1 MAETANGTFQRTIA
15 ALVQDRPG
23 VLARIAGLFRRRGF
37 NIASLAVGRSERPG
51 LSRMTFVVEGPEE
64 VVRQVAAQLDRLIDV
79 VEVHDIT
86 EQNIVW
92 RELALIKVRANAG
105 KRGEILELANIF
117 RVNVIDIGVESLTME
132 ISGGRQKI
140 DSLIELLRKFGLEEV
155 IRTGRA
161 GPWSRAKTMGCS
173 NRTRVNRLTHCQPRQ
188 VNLEASD
195 TPSFSSC

>member
-37 NIASLAVGRSERPG
+37 NIASLAVGRSERLG

-92 RELALIKVRANAG
+92 RELALIKVRANAS

-155 IRTGRA
+155 IRTGRVA
-161 GPWSRAKTMGCS
+161 TLRGTLVEGEDDGLFQSD
-173 NRTRVNRLTHCQPRQ
+173 
-188 VNLEASD
+188 ASKS
-195 TPSFSSC
+195 TYTLPTATGESGSV

>member
-1 MAETANGTFQRTIA
+1 MAAQSNGSSQRTIS

-37 NIASLAVGRSERPG
+37 NIASLAVGRSERSG

-64 VVRQVAAQLDRLIDV
+64 VVRHVAAQLDRLIDV
-79 VEVHDIT
+79 VEVRDIT

-92 RELALIKVRANAG
+92 RELALIKVKATAG
-105 KRGEILELANIF
+105 KRGEVLELANIF

-155 IRTGRA
+155 IRTGRVA
-161 GPWSRAKTMGCS
+161 TLRGTLIEGEDDGLFQS
-173 NRTRVNRLTHCQPRQ
+173 
-188 VNLEASD
+188 EASKS
-195 TPSFSSC
+195 TYTLPVPTGESGSV

>member
-1 MAETANGTFQRTIA
+1 M
-15 ALVQDRPG
+15 
-23 VLARIAGLFRRRGF
+23 LARIAGLCRRRGV
-37 NIASLAVGRSERPG
+37 NIASLAVGRSERRG

-117 RVNVIDIGVESLTME
+117 RVNVIDIGIESLTME

-155 IRTGRA
+155 IRTGRVA
-161 GPWSRAKTMGCS
+161 TLRGTLVEGEDDGLFQSD
-173 NRTRVNRLTHCQPRQ
+173 
-188 VNLEASD
+188 ASKS
-195 TPSFSSC
+195 TYTLPTATGESGSV

>member
-105 KRGEILELANIF
+105 RRGEILELANIF

-155 IRTGRA
+155 IRTGRVA
-161 GPWSRAKTMGCS
+161 TLRGTLVEGEDDGLFQSD
-173 NRTRVNRLTHCQPRQ
+173 
-188 VNLEASD
+188 ASKS
-195 TPSFSSC
+195 TYTLPTATGESGSV

>member
-51 LSRMTFVVEGPEE
+51 LSRMTFVAEGPEE

-155 IRTGRA
+155 IRTGRVA
-161 GPWSRAKTMGCS
+161 TLRGTLVEGEDDGLFQSD
-173 NRTRVNRLTHCQPRQ
+173 
-188 VNLEASD
+188 ASKS
-195 TPSFSSC
+195 TYTLPTATGESGSV

>member
-51 LSRMTFVVEGPEE
+51 LSRMTFVVEGREE
-64 VVRQVAAQLDRLIDV
+64 VVRQVAAQHDRLIDV

-155 IRTGRA
+155 IRTGRVA
-161 GPWSRAKTMGCS
+161 TLRGTLVEGEDDGLFQSD
-173 NRTRVNRLTHCQPRQ
+173 
-188 VNLEASD
+188 ASKS
-195 TPSFSSC
+195 TYTLPTATGESGSV

>member
-37 NIASLAVGRSERPG
+37 NIASLAVGRSERSG

-155 IRTGRA
+155 IRTGRVATLRGTLVEGEDDGLFQSDASKSTYTLPTAA
-161 GPWSRAKTMGCS
+161 GESGS
-173 NRTRVNRLTHCQPRQ
+173 V
-188 VNLEASD
+188 
-195 TPSFSSC
+195 

>member
-1 MAETANGTFQRTIA
+1 MAETAYGTFQRTIA

-37 NIASLAVGRSERPG
+37 NIASLAVGRSERSG

-155 IRTGRA
+155 IRTGRVA
-161 GPWSRAKTMGCS
+161 TLRGTLVEGEDDGLFQSD
-173 NRTRVNRLTHCQPRQ
+173 
-188 VNLEASD
+188 ASKS
-195 TPSFSSC
+195 TYTLPTATGESGSV